1 MDGAG
6 SRIFLRSF
14 DLCIFVVNFDG
25 TADVF
30 VICGE
35 FDASLSRVV
44 EGILQIQVATGNWL
58 RHIIRSRFLFVLVLP
73 FHQTDGLAALLPI
86 PFVAMVSAS
95 AKKMAEVSLSLDNR
109 QAFIL
114 PP

>member
-25 TADVF
+25 TADGF

-44 EGILQIQVATGNWL
+44 EDIMQILVVTGN
-58 RHIIRSRFLFVLVLP
+58 
-73 FHQTDGLAALLPI
+73 
-86 PFVAMVSAS
+86 
-95 AKKMAEVSLSLDNR
+95 
-109 QAFIL
+109 
-114 PP
+114 